1 MKYYKTLEN
10 EKIMLLIE
18 SEKTLKNATEITEE
32 EYYQL
37 MAEFEARQAK
47 IADYVEKIK
56 AGEITLEEVPTEYR
70 TEVEAIIN
78 VPEPVDPKQALIDE
92 IIAEVNA

>member
-1 MKYYKTLEN
+1 MKYYKFGSIIGYQS
-10 EKIMLLIE
+10 KVP
-18 SEKTLKNATEITEE
+18 SFATEITAE
-32 EYYQL
+32 EYAQL
-37 MAEFEARQAK
+37 MVEFEARQKA
-47 IADYVEKIK
+47 IADYVEKVK
-56 AGEITLEEVPTEYR
+56 AGEITLEEVPEEYR